1 MSSQIGFQDIAPADN
16 LLVVED
22 NGKSLSCRVSQVYGR
37 ALLGAMALRL
47 NKLRSKEIHVSF
59 LSQDESLTSNEIR
72 KAAQVAAPRDNIMF
86 IDDSRKI
93 LSCRINAEYGAV
105 LIEKL
110 QRTPDE
116 ASQTR
121 GVALPHVTVAPAS
134 DYDNDIDMLLESPQR
149 TSPELHGP
157 LGDSLGILSDQI
169 LSSANR
175 QPYDRDWMTK
185 YNINE
190 DCLNGPPGRHKID
203 VLLRYGAIKAGDK
216 LCITYHPDG
225 APALRY
231 GEVGFRSSH
240 PAIIMLTSRLR

>member
-1 MSSQIGFQDIAPADN
+1 
-16 LLVVED
+16 
-22 NGKSLSCRVSQVYGR
+22 
-37 ALLGAMALRL
+37 
-47 NKLRSKEIHVSF
+47 
-59 LSQDESLTSNEIR
+59 
-72 KAAQVAAPRDNIMF
+72 MF

-93 LSCRINAEYGAV
+93 LSCRINAEYGVV

-134 DYDNDIDMLLESPQR
+134 DYDNDNDIDMLLESPQR
-149 TSPELHGP
+149 TSPELHGT
-157 LGDSLGILSDQI
+157 LGNSLGILSDQI

-190 DCLNGPPGRHKID
+190 DCLNGPPSRHKVD

-231 GEVGFRSSH
+231 GEILKCPKSGRLDIRIAPARADFDGILHDCKGPKDVIRRMDKAFQIKQPLNVSEAWKIVSVVSEHGRDVGSLWKVRQAYQVFTDEM
-240 PAIIMLTSRLR
+240 AEWGSRNRQNSP